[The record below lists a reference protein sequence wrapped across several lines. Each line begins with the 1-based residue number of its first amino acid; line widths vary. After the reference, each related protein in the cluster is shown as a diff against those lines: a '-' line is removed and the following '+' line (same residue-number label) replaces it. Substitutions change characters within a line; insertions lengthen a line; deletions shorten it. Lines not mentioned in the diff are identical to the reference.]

1 MCLYQ
6 FLSSYRKSTESVS
19 DQGGD
24 ELEDANLH
32 GEEQLLAVS
41 NDDWLGD
48 EVIPDCIKLTNGE
61 VYVRR
66 KVACV
71 ISYPVNDQD
80 QIVASEVIL
89 FRHHVIADKFT
100 ELDKDQ
106 FAQLHRQRDVFYD
119 EIVDGKPLTKI
130 ETIKMRLPKVA
141 ASVNYDLSSDS
152 EFVKLYFK

>member
-1 MCLYQ
+1 MCCYQ
-6 FLSSYRKSTESVS
+6 FLSSYHKSTERLS

-24 ELEDANLH
+24 ELEEANLP

-48 EVIPDCIKLTNGE
+48 EVIPGSIKLINGE

-71 ISYPVNDQD
+71 VSYPVNDLD
-80 QIVASEVIL
+80 QIVASEVLL

-106 FAQLHRQRDVFYD
+106 FAQLHCQRDVFYD

-130 ETIKMRLPKVA
+130 ETIKMRLPKVV
-141 ASVNYDLSSDS
+141 ASVNYDLSSDR